1 LWREGSYLELQHRA
15 ENHTPGFGALTV
27 GGHVVPKHRRS
38 DDPSLVSVGAPVNRT
53 EYGLDAGYY
62 PAPNGHSRAASEPG
76 WAEGP
81 DGYNW
86 QEWQDWHDWAPP
98 AVMHPDHPSAP
109 VPRVQFPAD
118 HPSGPYAI
126 PRGLPGPGPAGAG
139 GRPAPAGQ
147 DLLRPLPPALDDHA
161 GSRRSAAQSARG
173 PGQARGSGRHQGP
186 AATETGSYVA
196 AAIAGAA
203 AGQVYPDATR
213 VQREPGLPRRD
224 ANGFQREPGL
234 PRREANGFQRE
245 PGLPRREA
253 NGFQREPGLPRR
265 EANGFQREPGLARR
279 DANGF
284 QREPGLPRRESA
296 GSQRQASPG
305 WQETTDYRRET
316 GPFGP
321 GPGPA
326 SGRYQ
331 NGRSAG
337 GDSLSRTGQ
346 LRALGNGGGVQV
358 AQEAHDDAAAIR
370 EAAQLEAATIT
381 QHATGQAA
389 AIREA
394 AEREAAEL
402 RARLDSMLGELNRIA
417 PSVTGSVAA
426 PARPATAPALPD
438 AEPALPGRTRAL
450 PATAP
455 ALPGAE
461 PGLPRR
467 PSARPTTTPARSATK
482 PGTRSA
488 ELAKPRTTSA
498 RQSDTRGRQARAM
511 RVFVWATAAA
521 LAFAAV
527 SATTEIAEHGLSFF
541 LFREGATG
549 ETGGTETDQQFEAQ
563 QKAAAHPAAAHKT
576 PAPTGKHHKTT
587 TG

>member
-1 LWREGSYLELQHRA
+1 
-15 ENHTPGFGALTV
+15 
-27 GGHVVPKHRRS
+27 VVPKHRRS
-38 DDPSLVSVGAPVNRT
+38 DEPSLVSVGAPVNRT
-53 EYGLDAGYY
+53 QYGLDAAGYY
-62 PAPNGHSRAASEPG
+62 PASNGHSRTATEPG
-76 WAEGP
+76 WAEGL

-98 AVMHPDHPSAP
+98 AILHPDHPSAP

-118 HPSGPYAI
+118 HPSGPYPI
-126 PRGLPGPGPAGAG
+126 PRGLPGPGPAGDG
-139 GRPAPAGQ
+139 GRPSAGGQ
-147 DLLRPLPPALDDHA
+147 DQLRPLPPAMDEHP

-173 PGQARGSGRHQGP
+173 PVQARGSGRHEGLGR
-186 AATETGSYVA
+186 TESGSYVA

-203 AGQVYPDATR
+203 AGQVHPDAAR
-213 VQREPGLPRRD
+213 VQREPV
-224 ANGFQREPGL
+224 L

-253 NGFQREPGLPRR
+253 SGYQHEPGLPRREANGYQREPGLPRR
-265 EANGFQREPGLARR
+265 EANGY
-279 DANGF
+279 
-284 QREPGLPRRESA
+284 
-296 GSQRQASPG
+296 QRQAGPG

-321 GPGPA
+321 GPGPRD
-326 SGRYQ
+326 GRYQ
-331 NGRSAG
+331 NGRSSG
-337 GDSLSRTGQ
+337 GDSVTRTGQ
-346 LRALGNGGGVQV
+346 LRALSNDNGVQV
-358 AQEAHDDAAAIR
+358 AQAAHDDAAAIR

-381 QHATGQAA
+381 QHASGQAA

-402 RARLDSMLGELNRIA
+402 RARLDAMLGELDRMA
-417 PSVTGSVAA
+417 PSVTGGVAA
-426 PARPATAPALPD
+426 PARPATAPALPG

-467 PSARPTTTPARSATK
+467 PSARPATSPTRSATRV
-482 PGTRSA
+482 GTRPA
-488 ELAKPRTTSA
+488 ELAKPRTTPTK
-498 RQSDTRGRQARAM
+498 QSDTRGRQARAM

-521 LAFAAV
+521 LAFAAI

-549 ETGGTETDQQFEAQ
+549 ETGGTQTDQQFEAQ
-563 QKAAAHPAAAHKT
+563 QQKAAAAAHKT

>member
-15 ENHTPGFGALTV
+15 ENQTPGFGALTV

-38 DDPSLVSVGAPVNRT
+38 DNPSLVSVGAPVNRT
-53 EYGLDAGYY
+53 QYGLDAGYY
-62 PAPNGHSRAASEPG
+62 PASNGHSRAPNEPG
-76 WAEGP
+76 WADGQ

-98 AVMHPDHPSAP
+98 AELHPDHPSAP

-118 HPSGPYAI
+118 HPSGPWPI

-139 GRPAPAGQ
+139 GRPSPAGQ
-147 DLLRPLPPALDDHA
+147 DQLRPLPPAVDDGP

-173 PGQARGSGRHQGP
+173 PGQARGSGRHQGV
-186 AATETGSYVA
+186 AATDTGGYVA

-203 AGQVYPDATR
+203 AGQVHPDAAR
-213 VQREPGLPRRD
+213 VQRE
-224 ANGFQREPGL
+224 QGL

-265 EANGFQREPGLARR
+265 EAS
-279 DANGF
+279 GF
-284 QREPGLPRRESA
+284 QREPGLPRREA
-296 GSQRQASPG
+296 DGFQREPGLPRREADAFQREQDLPRREANGFQRQASPG

-337 GDSLSRTGQ
+337 GDSRSRTGQ
-346 LRALGNGGGVQV
+346 LRALANGGGVQV
-358 AQEAHDDAAAIR
+358 AQEAHDNAAAIR

-426 PARPATAPALPD
+426 PARPATAPALPG
-438 AEPALPGRTRAL
+438 AEPAMPGRTRAL

-467 PSARPTTTPARSATK
+467 PSARPAGTAPARSATR
-482 PGTRSA
+482 PA
-488 ELAKPRTTSA
+488 ELAKPRTTST

-521 LAFAAV
+521 LAFAAI
-527 SATTEIAEHGLSFF
+527 SASTEIAEHGLSFF

-549 ETGGTETDQQFEAQ
+549 ETGGTQTDQQFEAQ
-563 QKAAAHPAAAHKT
+563 QQKAAEHPAAAHKT